1 MEEWNTFFNLLQG
14 TLNLKKI
21 SSLSL
26 YIYSLLFVHA
36 KYFYSRQTTMM
47 SSMRWIWQKHFT
59 MVQFPTCK
67 SRKGDARENYY
78 DAVRESLAPSFSLS
92 RFLLIK
98 YVNSQ
103 LSKFPQ
109 GIIIAAIAKRKI
121 PFYGLFMSLF
131 YFILFSNTTPMNL
144 NSFIVFFLLCEWKN
158 IPTTHCAI
166 PSILF
171 SFFILRLWKSI

>member
-1 MEEWNTFFNLLQG
+1 MSNGRMKHIFQSSARHPQFE
-14 TLNLKKI
+14 KI

-26 YIYSLLFVHA
+26 SLYLSIYSLLFVHA

-92 RFLLIK
+92 LI
-98 YVNSQ
+98 S
-103 LSKFPQ
+103 
-109 GIIIAAIAKRKI
+109 
-121 PFYGLFMSLF
+121 
-131 YFILFSNTTPMNL
+131 FS
-144 NSFIVFFLLCEWKN
+144 
-158 IPTTHCAI
+158 
-166 PSILF
+166 
-171 SFFILRLWKSI
+171 